1 MTVPLCKIPYYGTLT
16 TVSFKLTM
24 KRLTIL
30 LILLSIAT
38 VVFSQPYKRRV
49 TLNPNSGYINYNEL
63 TSGYGLGETE
73 IDYSKY
79 FYGLTTTHGYELNIY
94 GLGVNS
100 SLAISGGAGI
110 LFYNGGALFPLYGDL
125 RFTSKKKRISPFV
138 FSRSGLLI
146 NTSDFNM
153 GTRVFIN
160 AGAGA
165 SYKIN
170 DQLEISFCPGLYVQ
184 MGNNVY
190 RDAFVDIKAGVVF
203 RP

>member
-1 MTVPLCKIPYYGTLT
+1 
-16 TVSFKLTM
+16 M
-24 KRLTIL
+24 KRLILL
-30 LILLSIAT
+30 LILISTAT
-38 VVFSQPYKRRV
+38 ASFSQPYERRV
-49 TLNPNSGYINYNEL
+49 TINPNSGYININEL
-63 TSGYGLGETE
+63 TSGYGLGEAE

-100 SLAISGGAGI
+100 SLSLAGGVGI
-110 LFYNGGALFPLYGDL
+110 LFYNGGPLFPLYGDL
-125 RFTSKKKRISPFV
+125 RFASKRKRISPFV
-138 FSRSGLLI
+138 FARSGLLI
-146 NTSDFNM
+146 NPSDFDM
-153 GTRVFIN
+153 GTRIFIN

-190 RDAFVDIKAGVVF
+190 RDAFVDLKIGVVF